1 MERKLRDSWA
11 KWHNLILKWDELN
24 NDTFNRLQKSLN
36 TSTQI
41 DHFLV
46 PSLGGLD
53 AVSELRETI
62 ISKLSLEQ
70 SRLDSAIN
78 KARIQF
84 LKIAGEMETLTQE
97 LTSCEELLL
106 NESNDWSLYSPHP
119 AFPTHTLSHFR
130 LVSERLLSV
139 YRKELHVKLVILKEL
154 PIAKTED
161 SKLLYL
167 TTWSLEPFLDKELTL
182 TLNLILSTLGIK

>member
-1 MERKLRDSWA
+1 MERKLRDSWVR
-11 KWHNLILKWDELN
+11 WHNLIIKWDELN
-24 NDTFNRLQKSLN
+24 NGTFSRIQKSLN

-53 AVSELRETI
+53 AIPELRETV

-70 SRLDSAIN
+70 SQLDSAIS
-78 KARIQF
+78 KARVQF

-106 NESNDWSLYSPHP
+106 RESSDWSLYSPHP
-119 AFPTHTLSHFR
+119 NFPTYTLSHFR
-130 LVSERLLSV
+130 LVSEKLLSV
-139 YRKELHVKLVILKEL
+139 YRKELHIKLVILKEL

-167 TTWSLEPFLDKELTL
+167 TTWSLEPFLDRELTL
-182 TLNLILSTLGIK
+182 TLDLILSTLGVK